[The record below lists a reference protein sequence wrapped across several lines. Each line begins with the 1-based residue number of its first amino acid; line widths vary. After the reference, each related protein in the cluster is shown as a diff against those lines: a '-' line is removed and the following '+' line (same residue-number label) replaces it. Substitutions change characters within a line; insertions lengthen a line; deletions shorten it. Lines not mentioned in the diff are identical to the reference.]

1 MSTQPFF
8 QALQNSELA
17 ISIGQSNHL
26 YGVLAQIFH
35 ITGLIL
41 ILAPLL
47 IVNLRL
53 LGAGLTNQSIA
64 TLVKATNPLIW
75 LGFIFITLSG
85 LFMFAPSAALY
96 YPNPAFWLK
105 FQLLAFALIV
115 QFTLY
120 KKITSTEAPNRVLAT
135 VTAITS
141 LTLWFGV
148 GIAGRAIGFVAA

>member
-8 QALQNSELA
+8 KALQNSELA
-17 ISIGQSNHL
+17 ISLGQSNHL

-35 ITGLIL
+35 IAGLIL

-53 LGAGLTNQSIA
+53 LGAGLTNQPV
-64 TLVKATNPLIW
+64 TQLVKATNPLIW
-75 LGFIFITLSG
+75 TGLVFISLSG
-85 LFMFAPSAALY
+85 LFMFAPSALLY
-96 YPNPAFWLK
+96 YPNPAFWYK
-105 FQLLAFALIV
+105 FELLGLALIL

-120 KKITSTEAPNRVLAT
+120 RKITATETPNRALA
-135 VTAITS
+135 VATAIAS

-148 GIAGRAIGFVAA
+148 GIAGRAIGYVAA

>member
-1 MSTQPFF
+1 MSTQHFF

-26 YGVLAQIFH
+26 YGVLAQLFH

-47 IVNLRL
+47 LVNLRL
-53 LGAGLTNQSIA
+53 LGTGLTNQSVKN
-64 TLVKATNPLIW
+64 LVKATNPLIW
-75 LGFIFITLSG
+75 LGLVFISLSG

-105 FQLLAFALIV
+105 FQMLGIALV
-115 QFTLY
+115 LQFTLY
-120 KKITSTEAPNRVLAT
+120 KKVTATETPNRALA
-135 VTAITS
+135 VITAIAS

>member
-1 MSTQPFF
+1 VSTQPFF

-26 YGVLAQIFH
+26 YGVLAQLFH
-35 ITGLIL
+35 IAGLVL
-41 ILAPLL
+41 ILAPVLL
-47 IVNLRL
+47 VNLRL
-53 LGAGLTNQSIA
+53 LGTGLTNQSIA
-64 TLVKATNPLIW
+64 QLVKATNPLIW
-75 LGFIFITLSG
+75 TGFVFILFSG

-105 FQLLAFALIV
+105 FQMLALALIV

-120 KKITSTEAPNRVLAT
+120 RKVTATEKPNRALAIL
-135 VTAITS
+135 TAILS

-148 GIAGRAIGFVAA
+148 GIAGRAIGYVAA